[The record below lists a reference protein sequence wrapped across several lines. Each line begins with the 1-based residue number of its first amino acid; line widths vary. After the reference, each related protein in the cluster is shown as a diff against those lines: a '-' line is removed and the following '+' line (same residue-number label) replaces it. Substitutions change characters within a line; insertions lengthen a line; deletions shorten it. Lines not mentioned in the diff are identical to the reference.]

1 MSTNSKP
8 CQWAKVALQGIEL
21 EDPHPHMFLKEPIFP
36 AKDSILDC
44 IGNTPLVRLRRIE
57 QAENLSFEV
66 YAKCEFMNAG
76 GSVKDRIGIRMVE
89 DAEKKGLIKPGYT
102 LIEPTSGNTGIGIAL
117 AAAVK
122 GYNCI
127 ITMPEK
133 MSEEKVNILKA
144 LGAEIVRTPTEAAY
158 NSPESHIQV
167 AQRLNKEI
175 PNSFILDQY
184 SNPSNPLAHYD
195 STAEEII
202 QQVDRVDILVAG
214 AGTGGTISGIGRKLR
229 EIYKKNVQ
237 IVGVDPVGS
246 ILAQPDSLNTEICS
260 YKIEGIG
267 YDFIPRVLDRS
278 IIDTWVKTNDYE
290 SFQAARRLIREEGL
304 LVGGSSGSCLAGL
317 LKIAKDIPPNK
328 KVVLILPDSSRNYM
342 SKFISDDWMEQNGFL
357 ERPSPLEH
365 ETWAYLPVTA
375 LPLQEPVT
383 ILGNVSCEEAV
394 SILSSTSFDQLPV
407 LDEKGNI
414 LGMVTQG
421 NLISQ
426 LMSRRVRNQD
436 PVWKAAYKQFR
447 EVRPSTTLAQLSR
460 IFRYDHYALIVST
473 QKCYES
479 AGTLTEKKIVSGIV
493 TQIDLLEFLVHQ
505 HSSHHGPEQNGRD
518 ERKTNQLD

>member
-1 MSTNSKP
+1 MSQVVKP
-8 CQWAKVALQGIEL
+8 CQWSQVVFHGASI
-21 EDPHPHMFLKEPIFP
+21 EDPHPHRPNTQP
-36 AKDSILDC
+36 VAVAKDSILEC
-44 IGNTPLVRLRRIE
+44 LGNTPLVRLKRIE
-57 QAENLSFEV
+57 EQDNLKFEL
-66 YAKCEFMNAG
+66 YAKCEFLNAG
-76 GSVKDRIGIRMVE
+76 GSVKDRIGVRMVE
-89 DAEKKGLIKPGYT
+89 DAEEKGLIKPGFT

-175 PNSFILDQY
+175 PNSYILDQVFY
-184 SNPSNPLAHYD
+184 NSNPLAHYD
-195 STAEEII
+195 GTADEILQQI
-202 QQVDRVDILVAG
+202 DQVDVVVAG
-214 AGTGGTISGIGRKLR
+214 AGTGGTITGIARKLKER
-229 EIYKKNVQ
+229 YGKNTW
-237 IVGVDPVGS
+237 IVGVDPLGS
-246 ILAQPDSLNTEICS
+246 ILAQPDTLNADICP

-278 IIDTWVKTNDYE
+278 VIDEWVKTEDQE

-317 LKIAKDIPPNK
+317 LKIAKKIPPNK
-328 KVVLILPDSSRNYM
+328 KVVMILPDSSRNYM

-357 ERPSPLEH
+357 ELPSPVEH
-365 ETWAYLPVTA
+365 ETWASLPVTA
-375 LPLQEPVT
+375 LSLQAPVT
-383 ILGNVSCEEAV
+383 ILSNITCEEAV

-426 LMSRRVRNQD
+426 LMSKRVRNQD

-447 EVRPSTTLAQLSR
+447 EVRPSTTLAELSR

-479 AGTLTEKKIVSGIV
+479 VGKLTERKIVTGIV
-493 TQIDLLEFLVHQ
+493 TQIDLLEFLVHHGDSQ
-505 HSSHHGPEQNGRD
+505 HGPKQNGRD
-518 ERKTNQLD
+518 NFFNDERQ